1 MAANEK
7 DDNLEEAKPS
17 KKKKFLMLILLVL
30 LLLGI
35 SAGGL
40 FVYEKFFNDKNEGPT
55 PEEIAAKKAKEELEQ
70 RLLQKEIYVPLG
82 APFTYTVKGERRT
95 HNGQL
100 ELVLVVIGEENEAL
114 AKKHL
119 VLLNSVVF
127 DKLSAQ
133 TYESLLLPTGRNRL
147 KRELLDAVRARMTE
161 VAKAPVVEQVLFT
174 SFVLQ

>member
-70 RLLQKEIYVPLG
+70 RG
-82 APFTYTVKGERRT
+82 
-95 HNGQL
+95 
-100 ELVLVVIGEENEAL
+100 
-114 AKKHL
+114 
-119 VLLNSVVF
+119 
-127 DKLSAQ
+127 LS
-133 TYESLLLPTGRNRL
+133 
-147 KRELLDAVRARMTE
+147 
-161 VAKAPVVEQVLFT
+161 
-174 SFVLQ
+174 

>member
-1 MAANEK
+1 
-7 DDNLEEAKPS
+7 
-17 KKKKFLMLILLVL
+17 MLILLVL

-100 ELVLVVIGEENEAL
+100 ELVLVVIGEENA
-114 AKKHL
+114 
-119 VLLNSVVF
+119 SC
-127 DKLSAQ
+127 
-133 TYESLLLPTGRNRL
+133 
-147 KRELLDAVRARMTE
+147 
-161 VAKAPVVEQVLFT
+161 T
-174 SFVLQ
+174 SKFSCV